1 MANHPNRSGAFELSF
16 WGLAP
21 HKGMIASGIKFR
33 ARHTTLEAAKAEAD
47 RVLAKLPNRG
57 AHPAVIYQDG
67 KSQPVASVF

>member
-1 MANHPNRSGAFELSF
+1 MTNHPNRSGTFELSF
-16 WGLAP
+16 WGLVSVKYRP
-21 HKGMIASGIKFR
+21 RHKTI
-33 ARHTTLEAAKAEAD
+33 EAAKAEAE